1 MRSKKGLVAL
11 TLFTLTL
18 FFGCQ
23 RGGSATIP
31 NELIGVWKTWAPKYG
46 NCSMEITNYTITFS
60 DGDEHINI
68 NTIKD
73 VKREKPTSEH
83 RILYTIYYVNRE
95 GDEYKCSLY
104 YNPAHNGELRFKN
117 EQEIM
122 WTKERG

>member
-1 MRSKKGLVAL
+1 MRLKRGLVAL
-11 TLFTLTL
+11 TLLIL

-23 RGGSATIP
+23 RGGFTTIP
-31 NELIGVWKTWAPKYG
+31 NELIGVWKTWAPKYAK
-46 NCSMEITNYTITFS
+46 CSMEITNYTITFL

-73 VKREKPTSEH
+73 VKKEKTSYEN
-83 RILYTIYYVNRE
+83 RILYTIYYVNQE

-104 YNPAHNGELRFKN
+104 YDPAHNGELRFKN